1 MKRKKNNPSG
11 WILGSRTGKEG
22 PLDDNDEGCDGPD
35 SDDGQFTTVPSTL
48 HTWCTYYC
56 MRKEKAIEPI
66 GYSYPGFGF
75 GESYPIY

>member
-1 MKRKKNNPSG
+1 MELIVMMVSSLLYLAPYIPGVN
-11 WILGSRTGKEG
+11 
-22 PLDDNDEGCDGPD
+22 
-35 SDDGQFTTVPSTL
+35 
-48 HTWCTYYC
+48 YC

>member
-1 MKRKKNNPSG
+1 MELIVMMVSS
-11 WILGSRTGKEG
+11 L
-22 PLDDNDEGCDGPD
+22 LY
-35 SDDGQFTTVPSTL
+35 PSTL
-48 HTWCTYYC
+48 HTWYNYC

>member
-1 MKRKKNNPSG
+1 MMMMRVVMELMVSSLTYSN
-11 WILGSRTGKEG
+11 
-22 PLDDNDEGCDGPD
+22 C
-35 SDDGQFTTVPSTL
+35 TL
-48 HTWCTYYC
+48 APGVNYC

>member
-1 MKRKKNNPSG
+1 MMMRVVMEL
-11 WILGSRTGKEG
+11 IV
-22 PLDDNDEGCDGPD
+22 
-35 SDDGQFTTVPSTL
+35 GQFTNLLYNCTL
-48 HTWCTYYC
+48 APDIPGVNYYC